1 MQQAIVPAEQATTA
15 QTIKRKSK
23 RNNIT
28 GELATLSD
36 KFGPIYSEVQDAVTR
51 EYEQQEDKLQNVEDH
66 IIRIQQ
72 AIMTEQTRRVIH
84 LKTVE
89 SNLDTLYD
97 RIEKECISQVEA
109 LKPEVPARLA
119 AWHVRIDR
127 AHELIEEEAIA
138 RTVVINRERER
149 LLKVIEDFEKQ
160 LEIEK
165 VERLMREAKMVQQVT
180 AETTDLN
187 KLFENER
194 SRREAVL
201 GHERD
206 ENDQIDAMRDKPS
219 EVFKAEMINR
229 MVGASKG
236 IRRQTAIRLHAEQ
249 QYVAALESYTKSL
262 QTGLRMVNKPPPK
275 NIKYERPQKEVGGTR
290 DAQPVIASLASL

>member
-1 MQQAIVPAEQATTA
+1 MEPLLPAAEATTA
-15 QTIKRKSK
+15 QNIATKRKTK

-51 EYEQQEDKLQNVEDH
+51 EYEQQEDKLQNVEDW
-66 IIRIQQ
+66 IIRLQQ
-72 AIMTEQTRRVIH
+72 AIMTEQQRRVIH

-89 SNLDTLYD
+89 KNLDTLYSD
-97 RIEKECISQVEA
+97 IQKECHEQVDA
-109 LKPEVPARLA
+109 LRPEVPARLA
-119 AWHVRIDR
+119 AWHVRIDK
-127 AHELIEEEAIA
+127 AHEMLEEEKEA
-138 RTVVINRERER
+138 RKIVINRERLR
-149 LLKVIEDFEKQ
+149 LLKVIDDFEKQ

-165 VERLMREAKMVQQVT
+165 VERLAREVKMVQQVNSD
-180 AETTDLN
+180 TTDLQ
-187 KLFENER
+187 KLFDTER
-194 SRREAVL
+194 ARREAVL

-219 EVFKAEMINR
+219 EIFKEGMIER
-229 MVGASKG
+229 MIGASKG

-275 NIKYERPQKEVGGTR
+275 NIKYERPSKEVGSMR
-290 DAQPVIASLASL
+290 DAHPVA